1 MILSPTLFLNV
12 SIMKSVETH
21 QVTVELEQDKLRK
34 ELLSLKQK
42 LDMGH
47 ELSVK
52 WVPAVTGKLS
62 GEVKGE
68 CIFVYEVDEKK
79 ALETLKHEFLDY
91 VLSKVAEPY
100 QRIANRLIELTNE
113 ETYKRK
119 EKLVECLCKLL

>member
-1 MILSPTLFLNV
+1 
-12 SIMKSVETH
+12 MKNVETH
-21 QVTVELEQDKLRK
+21 PVTVELEQDKLHQ
-34 ELLSLKQK
+34 ELEDMKQK
-42 LDMGH
+42 LNIGH
-47 ELSVK
+47 ELAVK
-52 WVPAVTGKLS
+52 WVPTANGKLS

-91 VLSKVAEPY
+91 VISKVAEPY